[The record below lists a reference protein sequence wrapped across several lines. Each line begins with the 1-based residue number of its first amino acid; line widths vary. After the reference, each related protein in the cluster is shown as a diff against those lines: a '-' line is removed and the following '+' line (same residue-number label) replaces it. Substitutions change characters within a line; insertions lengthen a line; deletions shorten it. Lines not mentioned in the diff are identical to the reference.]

1 MTDSNQNSYHSC
13 DIARRRGALG
23 RRVCAFTGRFEGI
36 DAPETTARRR
46 LDADRAG
53 RTAGEPGRGTAGDYF
68 TVSRTTSGGRPFQ
81 AGHRRG
87 VCITSKTMSDK
98 TGPHR
103 PRAPTTQPPEVR
115 AETLFGGARE
125 VRIHNAGEI
134 YRLQLTA
141 AGKLL
146 LTK

>member
-1 MTDSNQNSYHSC
+1 M
-13 DIARRRGALG
+13 
-23 RRVCAFTGRFEGI
+23 
-36 DAPETTARRR
+36 
-46 LDADRAG
+46 
-53 RTAGEPGRGTAGDYF
+53 
-68 TVSRTTSGGRPFQ
+68 
-81 AGHRRG
+81 
-87 VCITSKTMSDK
+87 CITSKTMSDK

-125 VRIHNAGEI
+125 VRIHHAGEI